1 MVPIR
6 RTSQEQQGVARGTGE
21 RDSNERDEKG
31 GLRFPRAED
40 KRLERV
46 ECEGRQYGSGRGAK
60 KDRGKK
66 DDRGGTEL
74 KGRSEMVVRRPT
86 TAETKEQRPESGDE
100 EQWTKG
106 TVDREAQRRSR
117 GRGPEGCQTRR
128 SAEGNERTTH
138 VEEGQKQRRKAA
150 HAHLGGEKDRTQK
163 GVDCEPHLRGRIFP
177 RNDTERQTS

>member
-6 RTSQEQQGVARGTGE
+6 RTPQQQQGVTRGTGE
-21 RDSNERDEKG
+21 RNRQERDEKS

-46 ECEGRQYGSGRGAK
+46 ECEGRQHGSGRGAK
-60 KDRGKK
+60 KDRGEK
-66 DDRGGTEL
+66 DNRAGAEL
-74 KGRSEMVVRRPT
+74 KGRSEVVVRRPHS
-86 TAETKEQRPESGDE
+86 AETKEQQPESGDE

-106 TVDREAQRRSR
+106 TVDREAQTRGR

-128 SAEGNERTTH
+128 SAAGNEQTTN
-138 VEEGQKQRRKAA
+138 VGEGQKKRRKAA
-150 HAHLGGEKDRTQK
+150 HARLDGEKDRTQR

-177 RNDTERQTS
+177 RNDTDRQAS